1 MKNIILAYLLL
12 FTTAFFAQEN
22 SIYEYEVQ
30 SIEGETLKLS
40 DFKGKKVMIVN
51 TASKCGFTPQYEEL
65 QELYE
70 RYKDDNFVI
79 LGFPSNDFMKQE
91 PGSNEEIANFC
102 QKNYGVSFPMM
113 SKVKVKGDDKISL
126 YEYLTEKKLNGYQDT
141 EVRWNFQK
149 YLIGK
154 NGKLEKVYY
163 SKTKPLDEAIINWI
177 EQ

>member
-102 QKNYGVSFPMM
+102 QKNYRVSFPMM
-113 SKVKVKGDDKISL
+113 SKVKVKGD
-126 YEYLTEKKLNGYQDT
+126 
-141 EVRWNFQK
+141 
-149 YLIGK
+149 
-154 NGKLEKVYY
+154 
-163 SKTKPLDEAIINWI
+163 
-177 EQ
+177 